1 MRSPVLQP
9 SAPSPKRRALHE
21 RSQSQNNEGAQLPT
35 LRLVHEKEDSEVYT
49 ATPYPTKPEHVLLP
63 RPGKGQGFEDDDET
77 EEEDNHDAFF
87 VSHGFRPLT
96 ATASSATEHVA
107 DDRGTP
113 RSIGDGWE
121 VSSTADATR
130 SPPELWETSDDPR
143 SSRSS
148 IPDPVSPRKRHDD
161 APSPSS
167 PRPSEDVIVLPSV
180 TPTIKAV
187 VPEPSSP
194 PSFPA
199 DESSTVQSPSSS
211 PNVVPIGLPSSPNFV
226 PIQSSSPNV
235 VPIDSSSPNV
245 QVAERSNSSI
255 SSLTSL
261 GTVVRT
267 YINAAHW
274 SRSRSSSE
282 NSSGQPQSV
291 QSVHSSPPLPVL
303 RSYPSTSTFGLPA
316 HESSGSS
323 SLPSSV
329 RRTPS
334 PPEVQAAI
342 NSGLAVQYPTIRQ
355 PSTSSY
361 AESSQAAARK
371 DSSRSMTDRSP
382 GRWNPHLSTVP
393 SQWSAE
399 RQLSHPSPGAGHE
412 RSYSNSSLA
421 GPSRPSAAWLSD
433 KTTSSLWL
441 VTDSDSDERLDSL
454 SNLPSAQLRSFF
466 ASSPASSRQNSFRSL
481 RRAGSNSSLVL
492 NTIPAWARVYYG
504 SRELPSPPFA
514 LTDSRPSSARPST
527 SHSHVISQVPA
538 SITRPR
544 TRPRGPREDSRSP
557 QRRPQ
562 QYQGDPRS
570 YFVERDPA
578 QTRSMADATSV
589 TPSSSWSARWSAR
602 RGTWSPHLFTDRR
615 ADEIRGSMWT
625 APSLDSTAE
634 PVFSRRNAQVYA
646 FCLGFIFPLA
656 WLIAAFLPLPPLP
669 LSMQEGAS
677 AEIGAAVFGRV
688 AEYETR
694 RYQNARWWRNLNR
707 CMCPL
712 GIAIIVIVVTLAAVG
727 TTVGF

>member
-1 MRSPVLQP
+1 MRSPVLKP
-9 SAPSPKRRALHE
+9 TSPTAKRRALHE
-21 RSQSQNNEGAQLPT
+21 RTPSQTNEGSQLPT
-35 LRLVHEKEDSEVYT
+35 LRLVYEKEDDDVYA
-49 ATPYPTKPEHVLLP
+49 ATPYPTRPEHVLLP
-63 RPGKGQGFEDDDET
+63 RPGKGQSSEDDEET
-77 EEEDNHDAFF
+77 DNHDASF

-107 DDRGTP
+107 DDRATP
-113 RSIGDGWE
+113 RSIGDAWE
-121 VSSTADATR
+121 LSSTVDAGR

-161 APSPSS
+161 APGPSS

-194 PSFPA
+194 PSTPA
-199 DESSTVQSPSSS
+199 ERESSTAASPSSS
-211 PNVVPIGLPSSPNFV
+211 PNVVRIGLPSSPNFV
-226 PIQSSSPNV
+226 ALQSSSPNV
-235 VPIDSSSPNV
+235 IPVGSSSPNV

-316 HESSGSS
+316 TESSGSPS
-323 SLPSSV
+323 FPSSV

-334 PPEVQAAI
+334 PPEAQAAI

-361 AESSQAAARK
+361 AESSQAPARK
-371 DSSRSMTDRSP
+371 DSSRSMTDRSS

-399 RQLSHPSPGAGHE
+399 RQLSQPSPSAGHG
-412 RSYSNSSLA
+412 RSNSNSSPA

-433 KTTSSLWL
+433 KTTSSVWL
-441 VTDSDSDERLDSL
+441 VTDTDSDEQLDSL
-454 SNLPSAQLRSFF
+454 SNLPSPQWRSFF
-466 ASSPASSRQNSFRSL
+466 AGSPASSRQNSFRSL

-492 NTIPAWARVYYG
+492 TTIPAWARVYYG
-504 SRELPSPPFA
+504 SRELQSPPFA

-527 SHSHVISQVPA
+527 ANSHVISQVPV
-538 SITRPR
+538 SISRPR
-544 TRPRGPREDSRSP
+544 TRPREGSRSP

-562 QYQGDPRS
+562 NPPVDARNRW
-570 YFVERDPA
+570 FDRDPA
-578 QTRSMADATSV
+578 QARSMADTTSV
-589 TPSSSWSARWSAR
+589 TPSSTWSARWSAR
-602 RGTWSPHLFTDRR
+602 RGTWSPHLFIDRR
-615 ADEIRGSMWT
+615 ADQIRGSTWT

-656 WLIAAFLPLPPLP
+656 WLIAAFLPLPLRP

-677 AEIGAAVFGRV
+677 AEIGTAVFGRV

-707 CMCPL
+707 WMCPL
-712 GIAIIVIVVTLAAVG
+712 GIAVIVIVVSVSPSSLDSSHN
-727 TTVGF
+727 

>member
-9 SAPSPKRRALHE
+9 TSPSSKRRALHE
-21 RSQSQNNEGAQLPT
+21 RSQSQNNEGSQLPT
-35 LRLVHEKEDSEVYT
+35 LRLVHEKEDSNVYT

-63 RPGKGQGFEDDDET
+63 RPGFGQGFEDDDET
-77 EEEDNHDAFF
+77 EDEDNHDAPF

-121 VSSTADATR
+121 FSSTVDATR

-161 APSPSS
+161 APGPSS
-167 PRPSEDVIVLPSV
+167 PRPSEDVIVLPPV

-194 PSFPA
+194 PTEL
-199 DESSTVQSPSSS
+199 ESSTVQSPSSS

-235 VPIDSSSPNV
+235 VPLDNSSPNV

-334 PPEVQAAI
+334 PPEVQAAV

-355 PSTSSY
+355 PSTGSY
-361 AESSQAAARK
+361 AESAQV
-371 DSSRSMTDRSP
+371 SSRLMTDRSA

-399 RQLSHPSPGAGHE
+399 RQISHPAPGVGHE
-412 RSYSNSSLA
+412 RSNSNSSLA

-433 KTTSSLWL
+433 KTTSSVWL

-454 SNLPSAQLRSFF
+454 SNLPSAHLRSFF
-466 ASSPASSRQNSFRSL
+466 AGSPASSRQNSFRSL

-527 SHSHVISQVPA
+527 SHSHVVSHVPA
-538 SITRPR
+538 SISRPR
-544 TRPRGPREDSRSP
+544 TRRREGSRSP

-562 QYQGDPRS
+562 QRPAGPR
-570 YFVERDPA
+570 YPFIDRDLA
-578 QTRSMADATSV
+578 QTRSMADTTSV
-589 TPSSSWSARWSAR
+589 APSSTWSARWSAR

-669 LSMQEGAS
+669 LSLQEGAS

-712 GIAIIVIVVTLAAVG
+712 GIAIIVIVITLAAVG